1 MANYEFDPAA
11 FFRELEGRGSGLV
24 PVGSS
29 QTPDQYRAQVDAI
42 NQGVT
47 DVVRTAGLGLARGI
61 DSVGQGAQAVGRTV
75 ADLMPSGE
83 QVQSG
88 LYRLFQGLEAAGASG
103 RGQTPLYLQQ
113 QAQQQELAMKR
124 QQLAQQLEQQKESQ
138 RQHDMQ
144 NVISILTKD
153 GMTDAQREIALW
165 PIAQR
170 NPLVK
175 NIIDGIGKKRLGKVK
190 QYAEEFP
197 DEMADLA
204 ERAQNGAIG
213 SEDIDETLSMLD
225 TRRKQRA
232 KARAEAS
239 EYKRLSELAEKSLQT
254 GEPMDPGD
262 QEMFIQLQQAQAKRQ
277 LELDKLRAEIE
288 AKRMQTE
295 KTDDPKVTQMAEEI
309 SAELFDKPW
318 KELNQQQRAA
328 VGKEKERRI
337 QGRTSTMIQ
346 QGLPV
351 GLEKQA
357 NYYTRRGLD
366 NLELEQAPSGLTKQ
380 QYDTGPYRELDAK
393 ETAALTEY
401 KIARKT
407 VDTMNK
413 VADKLITAN
422 SPGAALKQKIALEA
436 GAFSGRNGLAAAYK
450 RDMDA
455 FASRMARLVEV
466 GVLTNV
472 DVTRWSDTFGQ
483 FGDTRQ
489 TLKAKQ
495 ALFAEIQDET
505 ERLLK
510 LRLGGKPI
518 TTTERSKL
526 DLLLDKTD
534 KFRSVDKD
542 FDTLMGGKK

>member
-1 MANYEFDPAA
+1 MDIRNFIP
-11 FFRELEGRGSGLV
+11 LG
-24 PVGSS
+24 
-29 QTPDQYRAQVDAI
+29 QTPDPMNMRPDDDAFL
-42 NQGVT
+42 NPLQQMAQGVEQT
-47 DVVRTAGLGLARGI
+47 FAPLAQQGLGLAK
-61 DSVGQGAQAVGRTV
+61 SVGQGV
-75 ADLMPSGE
+75 ADLMPSAE
-83 QVQSG
+83 TAQNG
-88 LYRLFQGLEAAGASG
+88 LYRLFAGLEAAGASG